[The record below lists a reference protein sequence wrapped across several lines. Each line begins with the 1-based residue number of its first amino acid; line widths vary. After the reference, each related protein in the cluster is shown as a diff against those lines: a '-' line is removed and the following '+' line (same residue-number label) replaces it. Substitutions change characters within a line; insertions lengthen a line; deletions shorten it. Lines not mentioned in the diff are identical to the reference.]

1 MTLLVSDI
9 MRKDVVSIPSTTSIF
24 EAGRIMEAHHGRR
37 LPVING
43 QDLVGIITTDDLD
56 KLGSSQLPTY
66 SFNELVYMRNKM
78 TVEDVMHRDV
88 VTVTPET
95 TAEAAVGL
103 AQSKRVGSLVVK
115 QADEIVGIVT
125 TNDFFLGILNP
136 ILGIGL
142 PGSRIS
148 VQNSLQGSDICKIIA
163 VLESIKVVITNLF
176 LSVSPSTGTRSL
188 ILHLDVPDPA
198 AAVEA
203 ITKLGFPVDIRAR
216 SMER

>member
-1 MTLLVSDI
+1 
-9 MRKDVVSIPSTTSIF
+9 MRKNVVSIPSNTSIF
-24 EAGRIMEAHHGRR
+24 EAGRIMEAHHVRR

-43 QDLVGIITTDDLD
+43 QDLVGIVTTDDLD
-56 KLGSSQLPTY
+56 KLGSSQLPAY

-103 AQSKRVGSLVVK
+103 AQSKRVGSLLVK
-115 QADEIVGIVT
+115 KNDKVVGIVT

-148 VQNSLQGSDICKIIA
+148 VQISLQGSDISKIIG
-163 VLESIKVVITNLF
+163 VLESNKIGVTNLF
-176 LSVSPSTGTRSL
+176 LNVSPSNGTRSL
-188 ILHLDVPDPA
+188 ILHLDVPDATA
-198 AAVEA
+198 AAEA
-203 ITKLGFPVDIRAR
+203 IRKLGFPVEIRAR
-216 SMER
+216 